1 MGLVVVPRE
10 SHMLGVESHDEDSK
24 DDDCKDEKD
33 GVRSYFLCLRLRDGS
48 LEALHL
54 CDLLR

>member
-1 MGLVVVPRE
+1 MGLVVVLHE
-10 SHMLGVESHDEDSK
+10 SRVLGVESHDEDSE
-24 DDDCKDEKD
+24 DDDHEDEKD

-48 LEALHL
+48 LEALRL